1 MSRVMIITEKP
12 TAAKRIASALDENH
26 SPQEVKKRNASY
38 YECRRGGDELVVVY
52 ALGHLFEL
60 KQTVKGWTYPR
71 LETEWVPKYEV
82 EKKTVTKIKPIINL
96 IKRMSKDVDS
106 FVVATDFDIEGS
118 LIGYLTLKYACK
130 ADPNTAHRMYF
141 SSLTDSEVQNAY
153 DTMSDSLD
161 FPMIESGQV
170 RHEVDWLFGINLTR
184 ALTLAVKNT
193 AGWFKIVSTG
203 RVQGPTLSYVAKR
216 EQEINVFVPHP
227 FWVILAKTTF
237 DGAEIDLEYSKKRL
251 NVKSAADKVV
261 KDIDGETAR
270 VDKINSRTSTQHPH
284 PPFNLSGL
292 QSEAYRHL
300 GFKPSRT
307 LAVAQ
312 SLYLDAVISYPRTS
326 SQKLPESLNLKEILN
341 GLEGMKNY
349 SKLAKKVL
357 QRGNLTPVQG
367 KKTDPAHPAIH
378 PTGTKPTKRLTPS
391 EKKLYDLI
399 VRRFLALFGEPAEK
413 EHLRA
418 DISCN
423 DHLLY
428 LRGLRILKHG
438 WMEFY
443 GPYSKTGEKE
453 LPSLSEGDSIVL
465 SPVQSDE
472 RYTQPPPRFNPA
484 SLLKLLEKENLGT
497 KATRARIVDSVK
509 SRGYT
514 LNDRF
519 ELSTLGYALYE
530 TLERYLP
537 DMLSPELTQRLQKE
551 MEEIQ
556 LEQTNRDQVLSRARE
571 DLSELLNDFRSQ
583 EQEIGN
589 TLVLGLQRYWK
600 STEELGECPKCGN
613 GTLRIIRSPK
623 TGKRFVGC
631 SNYKEGKCDQTF
643 ALPQKGDISP
653 KDELCT
659 HCGHK
664 MIQVASGRRKW
675 ETCIN
680 WTECPGRKEDLK
692 ALDDRRAKQ
701 AEKKQEASSK

>member
-1 MSRVMIITEKP
+1 MVITEKP
-12 TAAKRIASALDENH
+12 TAAKRIASALDDDH
-26 SPQEVKKRNASY
+26 SPQEVKKRGASY
-38 YECRRGGDELVVVY
+38 FECKRGPDEIVVVY

-60 KQTVKGWTYPR
+60 KQKVKGWTYPR
-71 LETEWVPKYEV
+71 LETDWVPRYEV
-82 EKKTVTKIKPIINL
+82 EKKATQVKPIINL
-96 IKRMSKDVDS
+96 IKRLSKEVDS

-118 LIGYLTLKYACK
+118 LIGYLTLKYACR
-130 ADPNTAHRMYF
+130 ADPNEAHRMFF
-141 SSLTDSEVQNAY
+141 SSLTNSEVENAY

-203 RVQGPTLSYVAKR
+203 RVQGPTLAFVAKR

-227 FWVILAKTTF
+227 FWVILVRTQL
-237 DGAEIDLEYSKKRL
+237 DGTEIDLEYSKKRL
-251 NVKSAADKVV
+251 DLKSEAEKVV
-261 KDIDGETAR
+261 EDLEGETAE
-270 VDKINSRTSTQHPH
+270 VDSINRKTTTQQPH

-292 QSEAYRHL
+292 QSEAYRHF

-307 LAVAQ
+307 LTVAQ

-326 SQKLPESLNLKEILN
+326 SQKLPESLDLEEILN
-341 GLEGMKNY
+341 GIKGMKNY
-349 SKLAKKVL
+349 AQLAKKVL
-357 QRGNLTPVQG
+357 EKGNLKPVEG

-378 PTGTKPTKRLTPS
+378 PTGTRPTKRLTPS

-399 VRRFLALFGEPAEK
+399 VRRFLALFGEPTVK

-418 DISCN
+418 DITCN

-428 LRGLRILKHG
+428 LRGLKVLKPG
-438 WMEFY
+438 WMQFY
-443 GPYSKTGEKE
+443 GPYAKTEEKE
-453 LPSLSEGDSIVL
+453 LPNLSEGDSIVL
-465 SPVQSDE
+465 SPVSSDE

-530 TLERYLP
+530 TLEQYVP

-556 LEQTNRDQVLSRARE
+556 QEQISREEVLTRAKNT
-571 DLSELLNDFRSQ
+571 LSELLDDFRSQ

-589 TLVLGLQRYWK
+589 NLVLGLQRYWK
-600 STEELGECPKCGN
+600 STEELGKCPKCGE
-613 GTLRIIRSPK
+613 GTLRIIRSQK

-631 SNYKEGKCDQTF
+631 SNYSEGNCDQTF

-653 KDELCT
+653 KDEMCT
-659 HCGHK
+659 HCGHR
-664 MIQVASGRRKW
+664 MIQVSSGRRKW

-692 ALDDRRAKQ
+692 ALDDRRAKL
-701 AEKKQEASSK
+701 AEKKKEGSEK